1 MSLEA
6 WQPALLVLAAVAL
19 AWAAAVAALALAGR
33 RTQAR
38 ALAAF
43 LPDCLTLM
51 RRLLADPRVP
61 RRRKAAAALAV
72 AYLAFPL
79 DLVPDFVPV
88 LGQVDDALVVI
99 AALRYVLRSGGGA
112 LIGELWPGPAES
124 LRVVLRVAGADR
136 RGTAARDG

>member
-6 WQPALLVLAAVAL
+6 WEPALLVLAAAPL
-19 AWAAAVAALALAGR
+19 AWAVAVAVLALAGR
-33 RTQAR
+33 RAQAR

-61 RRRKAAAALAV
+61 RRRKAAVALAA

-99 AALRYVLRSGGGA
+99 AALRYALRSDGGA

-124 LRVVLRVAGADR
+124 LRVVLSAAGVGR
-136 RGTAARDG
+136 RWSAVRP